1 MIVNVGQPSLIVSRS
16 LLFFKKCECVINTF
30 TGGGESSTPSAEHAE
45 IEQNCQLVTVL
56 KQLLIPIKPWTT
68 HKHSST

>member
-45 IEQNCQLVTVL
+45 IEQNCQLVTGL
-56 KQLLIPIKPWTT
+56 K
-68 HKHSST
+68 